1 MMSPTKSLV
10 RRDDA
15 RGAFTL
21 IELLVVIAI
30 IAILAGMLLP
40 ALAKAKEAAKR
51 ISCTNNLKQLGISVV
66 MYADDNEGQFPAR
79 GSQGS
84 AATMGYIWP
93 AALQDGYKDPKI
105 LLCPSDGPNWPQ
117 AYGTNSG
124 IPALEA
130 PRSYI
135 FNGFNDYFK
144 GSPGV
149 GKSMAETSI
158 QEPSDTVIIGEKD
171 SESGHWWMDWWQ
183 GDDYKELEQ
192 ARHTGGSDYAFADGS
207 ARFLRFGR
215 SIDPINMWF
224 VDTELRGMGSSP
236 VFPPSE

>member
-10 RRDDA
+10 RRDDS
-15 RGAFTL
+15 RRAFTL

-66 MYADDNEGQFPAR
+66 MFADDNEGMYPAR
-79 GSQGS
+79 GSSGS
-84 AATMGYIWP
+84 PTTMSNIWP
-93 AALQDGYKDPKI
+93 AALQESYKDTKI
-105 LLCPSDGPNWPQ
+105 LLCPSDGPNMPQ
-117 AYGTNSG
+117 AYGAGSG

-135 FNGFNDYFK
+135 FNGFNDFFK
-144 GSPGV
+144 GSPGT
-149 GKSMAETSI
+149 GKSMAESAI
-158 QEPSDTVIIGEKD
+158 EQPSETVLIGEKD

-207 ARFLRFGR
+207 ARFLRFGQ
-215 SIDPINMWF
+215 SIDPINLWF
-224 VDTELRGMGSSP
+224 VDTALRSMGSNP
-236 VFPPSE
+236 VFPP